1 MDRIGLN
8 NKLRINIKRVID
20 NIEQL
25 SVFGFVKNLGICRL
39 ALSDSNKVAR
49 DYIVSLMNALEME
62 ISIDKVGNILGLRKG
77 TEDLPPVMTGSHI
90 DTVSSGG
97 KYDGSLGVLA
107 GLEVI
112 KTLNENNIETKRPL
126 AVTVFT
132 NEEGIRY
139 NPDMMGSLAYSG
151 GIPIDKVLN
160 TVGNDGTIFAEEL
173 EKIGYA
179 GNLECG
185 KIIPDA
191 FIELHVEQGPVLF
204 NEKIPI
210 GVVGSLTGISWQE
223 ISFTGE
229 ENHAGTTPIKFRKDA
244 GLAAARTICFINFIV
259 KSIGGKQLGTC
270 GSVEFSP
277 NNINVIP
284 GKAKITVD
292 LRNNDKHDLEIV
304 ESELEDYLK
313 NSTEM
318 EGINVELKQLV
329 RLDPVD
335 FDKNIIKVIEKT
347 SESLG
352 LKHKKI
358 TSGAGHDAQMMSR
371 ICPTAMIFIPSKDG
385 ISHNINEYSSEI
397 DIENGGNLL
406 LHSLIKL
413 ANR

>member
-1 MDRIGLN
+1 MDKIGLN
-8 NKLRINIKRVID
+8 AKLKINIKRVID
-20 NIEQL
+20 NIEKL
-25 SVFGFVKNLGICRL
+25 SKIGFVKNQGICRL
-39 ALSDSNKVAR
+39 ALSDTNKAAR
-49 DYIVSLMNALEME
+49 DYIVSLMKDLGME
-62 ISIDKVGNILGLRKG
+62 ISIDQVGNIIGVKKGL
-77 TEDLPPVMTGSHI
+77 EDLPPVMTGSHI

-97 KYDGSLGVLA
+97 KYDGALGVLA
-107 GLEVI
+107 GLEII
-112 KTLNENNIETKRPL
+112 KTLNENNIDTKRPL

-132 NEEGIRY
+132 NEEGVRY
-139 NPDMMGSLAYSG
+139 KPDMMGSLTYVG

-160 TVGNDGTIFAEEL
+160 TEGSDGSTFGEEL

-179 GNLECG
+179 GSLECG

-191 FIELHVEQGPVLF
+191 YIELHIEQGPVLF
-204 NEKIPI
+204 NDKIPI
-210 GVVGSLTGISWQE
+210 GVVDSLTGISWQE
-223 ISFTGE
+223 ISFSGE
-229 ENHAGTTPIKFRKDA
+229 ENHAGTTPLKFRMDA
-244 GLAAARTICFINFIV
+244 GLAAARTICFISFIV
-259 KSIGGKQLGTC
+259 KTIGGKQLGTC

-292 LRNNDKHDLEIV
+292 LRNNNKHDLEIA
-304 ESELEDYLK
+304 ENELEDFLK
-313 NSTEM
+313 NSTDM
-318 EGINVELKQLV
+318 EGINVESKQLV

-335 FDKNIIKVIEKT
+335 FNKNIIKAIEET
-347 SESLG
+347 SDSLG
-352 LKHKKI
+352 FKHRKI

-371 ICPTAMIFIPSKDG
+371 ICPTAMIFIPSRDG